1 MIINDLQQARDIIK
15 KYDVYY
21 HDRLLGPDNRLNPKQ
36 ALEATKLP
44 TAQQAAAR
52 HYAELSRVE
61 QIKRRIAARKLLVA
75 WRHVQSKDT
84 LITVNPYGAHAA
96 VVAHLINGQITVKKN
111 MSQYKRKKLLNAM
124 QANDWCDEI
133 FDDPYILEIAMA
145 AFACDEINHL
155 QMETVIGFIES
166 TFEYDG
172 SERTVTPYALLDGEG
187 HLTEEANDL
196 FIDQLDKFMGR
207 IITQE
212 NIDHFIWILKA
223 FIEKTPSENVFYLY
237 DIPDSYLVNDN
248 FRPLAS
254 KLYDRQATLWFQ
266 PGQICHLSASAHDA
280 LRIAV
285 FGLENFFPA
294 RVMLGKLTTHD
305 IERGILNDYRPKAGF
320 FSHVDFEEKPHDFLQ
335 VDRTTAAD
343 HDDYHADV
351 SCHVGAIIRG
361 VFKKC
366 IAIIR
371 GELLSKTDK
380 QNASIIWRLVDGE
393 FLYFRE
399 EIPVDYS
406 DSDVAEIFTD
416 GLLYFMTQQDENKV
430 FMTEEG
436 GVTDAGIVCFI
447 HMAKNLEDWHT
458 QIKFHP
464 ELMVLNFR
472 DYFDIAMRLRS
483 FFTEDTS
490 HNILIFRMV
499 LVLSQYIDVS
509 EIHPVWITALK
520 EQWPMIQDRFSI
532 KRNNK
537 IAFLGVIDREMNH
550 MACEAYTLFDF
561 MSLVQVKLK
570 STPPT
575 KLIIPLIFLST
586 AYLLI
591 DAFVEATQNRF
602 VKSQVLELLFQ
613 LMSRSSLSGRLDAN
627 GLEMIQKNLVEYL
640 DCTNSQKSTVNS
652 SVLTPALLDVIELLQ
667 AKDVLRKV
675 KPTIDIKKLLRM
687 DAYFKI

>member
-1 MIINDLQQARDIIK
+1 M
-15 KYDVYY
+15 
-21 HDRLLGPDNRLNPKQ
+21 
-36 ALEATKLP
+36 
-44 TAQQAAAR
+44 
-52 HYAELSRVE
+52 
-61 QIKRRIAARKLLVA
+61 
-75 WRHVQSKDT
+75 
-84 LITVNPYGAHAA
+84 
-96 VVAHLINGQITVKKN
+96 
-111 MSQYKRKKLLNAM
+111 
-124 QANDWCDEI
+124 
-133 FDDPYILEIAMA
+133 
-145 AFACDEINHL
+145 
-155 QMETVIGFIES
+155 
-166 TFEYDG
+166 
-172 SERTVTPYALLDGEG
+172 
-187 HLTEEANDL
+187 
-196 FIDQLDKFMGR
+196 
-207 IITQE
+207 
-212 NIDHFIWILKA
+212 
-223 FIEKTPSENVFYLY
+223 
-237 DIPDSYLVNDN
+237 
-248 FRPLAS
+248 
-254 KLYDRQATLWFQ
+254 
-266 PGQICHLSASAHDA
+266 
-280 LRIAV
+280 
-285 FGLENFFPA
+285 
-294 RVMLGKLTTHD
+294 
-305 IERGILNDYRPKAGF
+305 
-320 FSHVDFEEKPHDFLQ
+320 
-335 VDRTTAAD
+335 DRTTAAD

-652 SVLTPALLDVIELLQ
+652 SVLTPALLDVSELLQ